1 MELLDF
7 KYYDYDR
14 FRIEPLTKWADIIEG
29 ETYHIGPTIIY
40 PRRDFLCEHKETDR
54 LVGKVLAQDIV
65 IDGEVKFAD
74 GTLLTKEV
82 VLELE
87 KRNKK

>member
-54 LVGKVLAQDIV
+54 LVGKMYDYLLKRWEPAILYQYELSVRFLVKRQDIN
-65 IDGEVKFAD
+65 
-74 GTLLTKEV
+74 T
-82 VLELE
+82 
-87 KRNKK
+87 R

>member
-1 MELLDF
+1 M
-7 KYYDYDR
+7 
-14 FRIEPLTKWADIIEG
+14 
-29 ETYHIGPTIIY
+29 
-40 PRRDFLCEHKETDR
+40 

-82 VLELE
+82 VLELD
-87 KRNKK
+87 